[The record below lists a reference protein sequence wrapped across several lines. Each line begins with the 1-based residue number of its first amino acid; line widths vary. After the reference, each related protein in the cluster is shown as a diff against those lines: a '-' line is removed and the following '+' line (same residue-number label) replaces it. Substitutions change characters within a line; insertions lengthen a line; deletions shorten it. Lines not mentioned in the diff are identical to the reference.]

1 MRAIAACAILIW
13 HSWLYS
19 SPSGTPVHQALFSHA
34 LPDLQFGV
42 ILFFAL
48 SGFLL
53 YRPFAAIVLGE
64 RSGLRIGGYLRNRA
78 LRILP
83 CYWVILFFAA
93 IVLDT
98 TQVREHARL
107 VPGGL
112 GSFDFARTA
121 AFAENYTP
129 RSLGLGIGPAWSL
142 AVEVVFYLVLPFL
155 ALAAYALGR
164 RARTKRGNR
173 LAGLF
178 PAAALLLLGLSGK
191 FVAGVLVPGVPSQ
204 WGQTWHSVVELSF
217 WGMAD
222 LFAFGMALAV
232 LYVEVDSGRIR
243 LPRLWLPVTAIAA
256 FGAYVLVAVSTTGEQ
271 LSYRPSNTVIAAACA
286 LLLALVVLPTA
297 AKETHHVFLR
307 FLELRPV
314 RTVGTISYGIFLW
327 HVPILFW
334 LRAHGLFLSGL
345 AGFLLNTL
353 LLFVV
358 TAACSYVTY
367 RYVEAPA
374 LRLKQRRLR
383 APQGRAVSLAP

>member
-83 CYWVILFFAA
+83 CYWVILVFAA

-98 TQVREHARL
+98 TQVREHGRL

-112 GSFDFARTA
+112 HSFDLARTA

-129 RSLGLGIGPAWSL
+129 RSVGLGIGPAWSL

-164 RARTKRGNR
+164 RAGTKRGNR

-178 PAAALLLLGLSGK
+178 PAAALLLFGLSGK
-191 FVAGVLVPGVPSQ
+191 LVAGVLVPGAPSQ

-345 AGFLLNTL
+345 AGFLVNTL

-374 LRLKQRRLR
+374 LRLKQRRLH
-383 APQGRAVSLAP
+383 ASQGRAVPLAP